1 MVRDEI
7 GHYNTHEVMRLSI
20 ADFVVI
26 GVFIECFLYGLYSG
40 IFAIYLQGTLKR
52 STDKRNNIIF
62 YALCALYVLSVV
74 TVVVDIARF
83 TYNHIIGDLTTTFQ
97 LGFLQ
102 TMVVGFCDFI
112 AQSILIYRCWIV
124 WGCNIRVVILPSIL
138 AVAYLVIW
146 IVSSSFRSILSGQ
159 VVVPDWTHGLTLAA
173 LAVSM
178 TVNALV
184 TFLIVFKIFRVY
196 CEIGSTSD
204 DQSLGATA
212 GSKFRAV
219 IFIIIESGM
228 ILFSIQLARVLGTIF
243 VVTDAGDRILKIII
257 FIHQMLN
264 GITPTIILVRVY
276 MGLSFHDK
284 ESMRESTIESL
295 RFAADNPNS
304 ISETEDH
311 DAGIVRNDA
320 GIVNGDDNIGVRQG
334 DDIEMVDR

>member
-1 MVRDEI
+1 MKLTTVDFALI
-7 GHYNTHEVMRLSI
+7 GMFL
-20 ADFVVI
+20 
-26 GVFIECFLYGLYSG
+26 ECFLYGLYSG
-40 IFAIYLQGTLKR
+40 IFAIYLQGTSKR

-74 TVVVDIARF
+74 IVVADIARF
-83 TYNHIIGDLTTTFQ
+83 TYYVIVQFIGNLTTILQ
-97 LGFLQ
+97 LNLVE
-102 TMVVGFCDFI
+102 TTAVGCCDFI

-146 IVSSSFRSILSGQ
+146 LIPGSFQSILSGRF
-159 VVVPDWTHGLTLAA
+159 VEPDWANWVTLSA
-173 LAVSM
+173 LAISM

-196 CEIGSTSD
+196 HEIKSTSD
-204 DQSLGATA
+204 DQSLGATG
-212 GSKFRAV
+212 GSKIRAV

-228 ILFSIQLARVLGTIF
+228 ILFSIQLARILASF
-243 VVTDAGDRILKIII
+243 LFAADAAIRMLNIII
-257 FIHQMLN
+257 SIHQMLN
-264 GITPTIILVRVY
+264 GIAPTIILVRVS

-284 ESMRESTIESL
+284 ESMRESAIESL

-304 ISETEDH
+304 ISEPEDH
-311 DAGIVRNDA
+311 DA

>member
-7 GHYNTHEVMRLSI
+7 RHYNRHEVMKLTL
-20 ADFVVI
+20 ADFALI
-26 GVFIECFLYGLYSG
+26 GLFLECFLCGLYSG
-40 IFAIYLQGTLKR
+40 IFAIYLQGILKR
-52 STDKRNNIIF
+52 STDKRNNILV
-62 YALCALYVLSVV
+62 YALCALYVLSAVS
-74 TVVVDIARF
+74 VVVDIARF
-83 TYNHIIGDLTTTFQ
+83 TYHVIGNLTTIFQ
-97 LGFLQ
+97 LSLVQNTVFGC
-102 TMVVGFCDFI
+102 CDFI

-138 AVAYLVIW
+138 AVAYLVTW
-146 IVSSSFRSILSGQ
+146 LASNSFLSILSGQ
-159 VVVPDWTHGLTLAA
+159 VVQPDGTYGVTLSA
-173 LAVSM
+173 LAISM

-184 TFLIVFKIFRVY
+184 TFLIVLKIFRVY
-196 CEIGSTSD
+196 REIKSTSD

-212 GSKFRAV
+212 GSKIRAV

-243 VVTDAGDRILKIII
+243 IVTDTGIRILQIII

-264 GITPTIILVRVY
+264 GITPTIILVRVS

-284 ESMRESTIESL
+284 ESMKESTIESL
-295 RFAADNPNS
+295 RFAANNPNS

-311 DAGIVRNDA
+311 DAGIVNE
-320 GIVNGDDNIGVRQG
+320 DDNIGVRQG

>member
-1 MVRDEI
+1 MKL
-7 GHYNTHEVMRLSI
+7 TL
-20 ADFVVI
+20 ADFTLI
-26 GVFIECFLYGLYSG
+26 GMFLECFLYGLYSG

-52 STDKRNNIIF
+52 STDKRNNIPL
-62 YALCALYVLSVV
+62 YALCALYVLSSV
-74 TVVVDIARF
+74 TVVDDIARF
-83 TYNHIIGDLTTTFQ
+83 TCRHITGHLTTTT
-97 LGFLQ
+97 LRLSFLQ
-102 TMVVGFCDFI
+102 STAFGCCDFI

-124 WGCNIRVVILPSIL
+124 WGCNIHVVILPSIL

-146 IVSSSFRSILSGQ
+146 LVSGSFESIFSGHKFVQ
-159 VVVPDWTHGLTLAA
+159 PHWVHLVIMAA
-173 LAVSM
+173 LAFSM

-184 TFLIVFKIFRVY
+184 TFLIVSKIFRVY
-196 CEIGSTSD
+196 REIGSTSD

-212 GSKFRAV
+212 GSKIRAV

-228 ILFSIQLARVLGTIF
+228 ILFSIQLARLLCTIF
-243 VVTDAGDRILKIII
+243 IETDAGHKTLQITIS
-257 FIHQMLN
+257 IHQMLN
-264 GITPTIILVRVY
+264 GITPTIILVRVS

-304 ISETEDH
+304 ISEPVD
-311 DAGIVRNDA
+311 NDA

>member
-1 MVRDEI
+1 MKLTL
-7 GHYNTHEVMRLSI
+7 G
-20 ADFVVI
+20 DFVLI
-26 GVFIECFLYGLYSG
+26 GIFLEGFLYGLYSG
-40 IFAIYLQGTLKR
+40 IFSIYLQGTLKR
-52 STDKRNNIIF
+52 STDRRNNILF
-62 YALCALYVLSVV
+62 YALCALYVLSAV
-74 TVVVDIARF
+74 TVMVDIASF
-83 TYNHIIGDLTTTFQ
+83 IYVVIVQTFGNLTKVLRVAFVQ
-97 LGFLQ
+97 GAVLGC
-102 TMVVGFCDFI
+102 CDFI

-138 AVAYLVIW
+138 AVAYFVIW
-146 IVSSSFRSILSGQ
+146 LVGESSLSIVSGQ
-159 VVVPDWTHGLTLAA
+159 FVEPVWSYRVALAA
-173 LAVSM
+173 LAMSM

-196 CEIGSTSD
+196 REIKSTSG
-204 DQSLGATA
+204 DQSLGATG
-212 GSKFRAV
+212 GSKIRAV

-228 ILFSIQLARVLGTIF
+228 ILFSIQLVRLLASIF
-243 VVTDAGDRILKIII
+243 VSTDAGGGIYDIIVY
-257 FIHQMLN
+257 IHQMLN
-264 GITPTIILVRVY
+264 GITPTIILVRVS

>member
-7 GHYNTHEVMRLSI
+7 GHYNRHEVMKLTTG
-20 ADFVVI
+20 DFILI
-26 GVFIECFLYGLYSG
+26 GIFLECFLYGIYSG

-62 YALCALYVLSVV
+62 YALCVLYVLSVV
-74 TVVVDIARF
+74 NVVGDIARL
-83 TYNHIIGDLTTTFQ
+83 TYDFIGNLTTALQ
-97 LGFLQ
+97 LYFLE
-102 TMVVGFCDFI
+102 TTAFGCCDFI

-146 IVSSSFRSILSGQ
+146 LVSTSFLSIVSGQ
-159 VVVPDWTHGLTLAA
+159 VVQPVWSYRLALAA
-173 LAVSM
+173 LAISM

-196 CEIGSTSD
+196 HEIMSTSN

-212 GSKFRAV
+212 GRNFRAV

-228 ILFSIQLARVLGTIF
+228 ILFSIQLARLLASIF
-243 VVTDAGDRILKIII
+243 EVTDTGIRILPIII

-264 GITPTIILVRVY
+264 GITPTIILVRVSL
-276 MGLSFHDK
+276 GLSFHDK
-284 ESMRESTIESL
+284 ESMRESTIGTL
-295 RFAADNPNS
+295 RFEANNPNS

-311 DAGIVRNDA
+311 DAGIV
-320 GIVNGDDNIGVRQG
+320 NGDDNIGVQQG